1 MPGGSPK
8 SRVEPDSDHRRAA
21 QAQTAEDS
29 QEEAKAP
36 GGSMAARRGKSGL
49 PQSASRSELRV
60 YKAGSSEGRLPVPTN
75 LRKQKSLTNLCVLTD
90 AEKKMHL
97 YQPKWSDDM
106 AKPGPGYGK
115 TGKPKDGGGGAG
127 RGSVGGGGGGHAA
140 LSRKLSKSEHSLCP
154 GKSKSFSQLVP
165 PSQLA
170 KPSRLPRGPYAE
182 VKPISKAQ
190 EAAKDSKSDDEILT
204 SKAKV
209 NGKKGA
215 TSPSG
220 AATNGGGGGKG
231 QEGEEGNKAF
241 VKVDP
246 ELVVTVLGDLEQLLF
261 SQILGEY
268 RAALLFCCFPKILLL
283 PLSTRKL
290 CLLASLLPAYL
301 LKYLPASLRFLVLH
315 AMRKTNPAL
324 SAWAVITM
332 LPSTLRHARQSCS
345 HHHTDPLLLTSKNR
359 SFFFCAM
366 LSGYHLVHLF
376 FVCVCMCATD
386 QTVCFNF
393 SFQESLS
400 LCLHCMHMR
409 QLSKKLGETN

>member
-8 SRVEPDSDHRRAA
+8 SRVEPDSDHSRAA

-29 QEEAKAP
+29 QEETKAP

-106 AKPGPGYGK
+106 AKPGPVYGK
-115 TGKPKDGGGGAG
+115 TGRPKDGGGGAG
-127 RGSVGGGGGGHAA
+127 RGSGGGGGGGGGHAP

-165 PSQLA
+165 PSNLA

-190 EAAKDSKSDDEILT
+190 EATKDSKSDDEILT
-204 SKAKV
+204 TKAKV
-209 NGKKGA
+209 NGKRGA
-215 TSPSG
+215 TSPSA
-220 AATNGGGGGKG
+220 AATNGGGGKG

-268 RAALLFCCFPKILLL
+268 RAALGCF
-283 PLSTRKL
+283 
-290 CLLASLLPAYL
+290 AA
-301 LKYLPASLRFLVLH
+301 
-315 AMRKTNPAL
+315 
-324 SAWAVITM
+324 
-332 LPSTLRHARQSCS
+332 
-345 HHHTDPLLLTSKNR
+345 
-359 SFFFCAM
+359 
-366 LSGYHLVHLF
+366 
-376 FVCVCMCATD
+376 
-386 QTVCFNF
+386 
-393 SFQESLS
+393 FQHIAAAAA
-400 LCLHCMHMR
+400 C
-409 QLSKKLGETN
+409 NV

>member
-8 SRVEPDSDHRRAA
+8 GRVEPDSDHSRAP

-29 QEEAKAP
+29 QEEAKGP
-36 GGSMAARRGKSGL
+36 GGGGGGMAARRGKSGL

-106 AKPGPGYGK
+106 AKPGPVYGK

-127 RGSVGGGGGGHAA
+127 RGGGGGGGGGHVP

-165 PSQLA
+165 PSNLA

-209 NGKKGA
+209 NGKKGV

-220 AATNGGGGGKG
+220 AATNGGGGKG
-231 QEGEEGNKAF
+231 QEGEEGNKSF

-268 RAALLFCCFPKILLL
+268 RAALCCTVLLL
-283 PLSTRKL
+283 P
-290 CLLASLLPAYL
+290 
-301 LKYLPASLRFLVLH
+301 
-315 AMRKTNPAL
+315 
-324 SAWAVITM
+324 
-332 LPSTLRHARQSCS
+332 
-345 HHHTDPLLLTSKNR
+345 
-359 SFFFCAM
+359 
-366 LSGYHLVHLF
+366 
-376 FVCVCMCATD
+376 
-386 QTVCFNF
+386 
-393 SFQESLS
+393 
-400 LCLHCMHMR
+400 
-409 QLSKKLGETN
+409 

>member
-1 MPGGSPK
+1 MPGGSPT
-8 SRVEPDSDHRRAA
+8 SRVEPDSDHSGAA
-21 QAQTAEDS
+21 QAQTAHS
-29 QEEAKAP
+29 QGEAKGP
-36 GGSMAARRGKSGL
+36 GSMAARRGKSGL

-60 YKAGSSEGRLPVPTN
+60 YKAGGTEGRLPVPTN

-106 AKPGPGYGK
+106 AKPGQGYVK

-127 RGSVGGGGGGHAA
+127 RGGGGGGGGHAP
-140 LSRKLSKSEHSLCP
+140 LSRNLSKSEHSLCP

-165 PSQLA
+165 PSNLT

-209 NGKKGA
+209 NGGKGA

-220 AATNGGGGGKG
+220 AATNGGGKG
-231 QEGEEGNKAF
+231 QEGDKSF

-261 SQILGEY
+261 SQMLGEY
-268 RAALLFCCFPKILLL
+268 LTALYYFAASECFLQHG
-283 PLSTRKL
+283 L
-290 CLLASLLPAYL
+290 CLLALC
-301 LKYLPASLRFLVLH
+301 YLPTCLPELLALQTV
-315 AMRKTNPAL
+315 AKTNPAL
-324 SAWAVITM
+324 SAWAVTS
-332 LPSTLRHARQSCS
+332 LASAGLRQPRQSCS
-345 HHHTDPLLLTSKNR
+345 HHLTDPLLLRNAP
-359 SFFFCAM
+359 FFSQ
-366 LSGYHLVHLF
+366 L
-376 FVCVCMCATD
+376 
-386 QTVCFNF
+386 Q
-393 SFQESLS
+393 
-400 LCLHCMHMR
+400 LC
-409 QLSKKLGETN
+409 